1 MWWVRICSLVGVL
14 TAALAASAVEL
25 DDVPIPADTRIIS
38 APPETPEATK
48 RFLGA
53 WVGSWGGL
61 LHQVLI
67 VESVDSNG
75 VASIVYAVGDN
86 PRAGVMRQ
94 WRRHEATVSGDV
106 LTITG
111 ASTVTYRLTSF
122 DKLTATFH
130 RGSADVRASSPASI
144 WPT

>member
-14 TAALAASAVEL
+14 TAAHAASAVEL
-25 DDVPIPADTRIIS
+25 DDVPIPADIRIVS

-61 LHQVLI
+61 LHHILV

-75 VASIVYAVGDN
+75 VASVVYAVGDN
-86 PRAGVMRQ
+86 PGAGVVRQ
-94 WRRHEATVSGDV
+94 WKRYEASVC
-106 LTITG
+106 
-111 ASTVTYRLTSF
+111 
-122 DKLTATFH
+122 
-130 RGSADVRASSPASI
+130 
-144 WPT
+144 